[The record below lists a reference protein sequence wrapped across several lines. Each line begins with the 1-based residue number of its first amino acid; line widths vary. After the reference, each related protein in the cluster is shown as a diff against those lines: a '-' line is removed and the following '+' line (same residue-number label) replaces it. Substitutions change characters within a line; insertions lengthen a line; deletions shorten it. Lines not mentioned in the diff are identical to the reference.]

1 MVEKQKNKW
10 FVRLRDDLTV
20 KNQKKTR
27 NLLISTSAT
36 LTIRALIANCKNFSY
51 FKIRIGSTKQISSE
65 LKLYLWEN

>member
-36 LTIRALIANCKNFSY
+36 LTIRALIA
-51 FKIRIGSTKQISSE
+51 RISIT
-65 LKLYLWEN
+65 LK